1 MYRFFK
7 LKNQITAK
15 IKNKQNQKLKNKLGS
30 QEEKE
35 EIIYKKNSVK
45 SSSESEISNS
55 LISHEKGSKKFCNF
69 YCDYLAKREI
79 FLCTFYNKHN
89 DVTIFIRLPAFF
101 TVIGFIFTIN
111 CLFLTE
117 NEIHKRYVYFKEHGK
132 IDEFKYAFKNDLV
145 RCIIVALIC
154 VIFKMICIKLVYFVV
169 FKISSEIKDELF
181 SYEQK
186 NLNKSEIKKINSKKK
201 KYLKQY
207 KNKSIVFMIIILIL
221 LLIFAYLST
230 CYVGI
235 FKNSSANILI
245 NFVISLIFS
254 FIICAF
260 LCFII
265 SMIYIGGCLRIFNVL
280 KIIY

>member
-1 MYRFFK
+1 M
-7 LKNQITAK
+7 ITK
-15 IKNKQNQKLKNKLGS
+15 KSIKNKQNQKFKNKSGS

-35 EIIYKKNSVK
+35 EIIYKKNSIK

-55 LISHEKGSKKFCNF
+55 LISSEKINKKFCNF
-69 YCDYLAKREI
+69 YCDYFAKREI
-79 FLCTFYNKHN
+79 FLCTFYHKQNEI
-89 DVTIFIRLPAFF
+89 TIFIRLPAFF

-132 IDEFKYAFKNDLV
+132 IDEIKYAFKKDLAK
-145 RCIIVALIC
+145 CLIVALISI
-154 VIFKMICIKLVYFVV
+154 VFKMICIKLVYFVV
-169 FKISSEIKDELF
+169 FKISSKIKDEL
-181 SYEQK
+181 STYEQK
-186 NLNKSEIKKINSKKK
+186 NLSKSELKKINSKKK
-201 KYLKQY
+201 KYLKKY
-207 KNKSIVFMIIILIL
+207 KRKSIVFMIIIFIL

-235 FKNSSANILI
+235 FKKSFANILI
-245 NFVISLIFS
+245 NFVISVIFS

-265 SMIYIGGCLRIFNVL
+265 SILYIGGCLAIFNVL